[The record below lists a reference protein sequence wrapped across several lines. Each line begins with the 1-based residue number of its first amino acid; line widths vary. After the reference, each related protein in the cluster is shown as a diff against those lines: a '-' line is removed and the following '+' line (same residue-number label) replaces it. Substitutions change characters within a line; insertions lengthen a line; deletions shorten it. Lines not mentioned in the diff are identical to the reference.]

1 MELMD
6 IRNNHSKVGIKND
19 LDGGFDFWPRRVSK
33 NGEIYTWYNVEDLRK
48 KVQQSVSK
56 QMKNQEATRRLKEM
70 LNGLPEDVKVIVAVL
85 KEK

>member
-1 MELMD
+1 M
-6 IRNNHSKVGIKND
+6 
-19 LDGGFDFWPRRVSK
+19 DGGLDFWPKKVSL
-33 NGEIYTWYNVEDLRK
+33 NGEIYTWYNVEDLRN